1 MRPSLIGFSEISAQG
16 LELVDGSDDV
26 SRNASN

>member
-1 MRPSLIGFSEISAQG
+1 LIGFSEISAQG

>member
-1 MRPSLIGFSEISAQG
+1 LIGFSEISAQA
-16 LELVDGSDDV
+16 LELVGGSDDV

>member
-1 MRPSLIGFSEISAQG
+1 LIGISEISAQG
-16 LELVDGSDDV
+16 LELVYGSDEV